1 MHINIDETNKTFQ
14 LTLNLNDQYKTKNE
28 PWSTREYI
36 EAFI

>member
-1 MHINIDETNKTFQ
+1 MHIDIDETNKTFQ
-14 LTLNLNDQYKTKNE
+14 LTLNLNDQHKKNE